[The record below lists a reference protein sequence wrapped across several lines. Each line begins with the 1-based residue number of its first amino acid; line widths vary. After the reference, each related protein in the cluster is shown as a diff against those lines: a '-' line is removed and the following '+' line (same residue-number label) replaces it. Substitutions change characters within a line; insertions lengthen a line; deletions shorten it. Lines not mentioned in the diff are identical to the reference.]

1 MWLRILAGAL
11 LNCTRTPHMKELY
24 AAIDDHI
31 QQYEEDTVTI
41 SDESSFRCA
50 RRSSE
55 AIAIS
60 LCPEGGFGSAPMRQ
74 PLRRP
79 QSDL

>member
-31 QQYEEDTVTI
+31 QQYEEGTATI
-41 SDESSFRCA
+41 SDDIEFS
-50 RRSSE
+50 
-55 AIAIS
+55 
-60 LCPEGGFGSAPMRQ
+60 MRQ
-74 PLRRP
+74 TVIRGNCYTTLPRGRFRVGANEAAA
-79 QSDL
+79 